1 MGAKSAEGAGSTEV
15 ERLVN
20 LTFALLDAS
29 RSGRPYLTSAWL
41 RQHVAGYGGVG
52 EDTARKRLQRDLRTL
67 AQAGV
72 PLERGT
78 HEGVPGYRLRE
89 EDYELESVEFTPRE
103 AAVLGL
109 AGQMGRGGQLGAFA
123 RSGWTKIAASGA
135 QRDLGAQAPGIAGG
149 GDWDKLSAR
158 ALTTIVAAI
167 TRGRRLE
174 FRYRGAA
181 TRVMDP
187 WGIVN
192 HRDRLYLVGFDVE
205 RAQPRSFRLLRT
217 TDFHEVGSREHGPGD
232 HNLQDIV
239 IEALENRGQRV
250 DARVRLRPGRGLAL
264 REAGTVN
271 GEIVTLSGVDRD
283 WLVRTVAA
291 YGPDAILLDDG
302 ELRREIL
309 ALLGEAA

>member
-1 MGAKSAEGAGSTEV
+1 MATRDGNV

-20 LTFALLDAS
+20 LTFAFLEAS
-29 RSGRPYLTSAWL
+29 RSGRPYLTSQWL
-41 RQHVAGYGGVG
+41 REHVAGYGGVS

-72 PLERGT
+72 PLEVRKNGSL
-78 HEGVPGYRLRE
+78 PAYRLRE
-89 EDYELESVEFTPRE
+89 EDYELEPVEFSAEE
-103 AAVLGL
+103 AAVLGV

-123 RSGWTKIAASGA
+123 RSGWTKIAAGGA
-135 QRDLGAQAPGIAGG
+135 QRDLGITPPELTGG

-174 FRYRGAA
+174 FRYRGEA

-192 HRDRLYLVGFDVE
+192 HRDRLYLVGFDIE

-217 TDFHEVGSREHGPGD
+217 ADFREVGSREHEAGD
-232 HNLQDIV
+232 RDLQAIV
-239 IEALENRGQRV
+239 VSALERHGQRV
-250 DARVRLRPGRGLAL
+250 DARVRLRPGRALEL
-264 REAGTVN
+264 REAGEMVGDT
-271 GEIVTLSGVDRD
+271 VTLRGVDRD

-291 YGPDAILLDDG
+291 YGPDAILLDNTP
-302 ELRREIL
+302 LRAEVL
-309 ALLGEAA
+309 ALLREAA